1 MHLLLDLANYAVHV
15 PKPDIRTGFLVP
27 GTGRLETVPL
37 NYTVCAE
44 KCLQLAVDAYLASI
58 NWSTLSHDEMLQ
70 AVVETLHKPMAL
82 KYACPSQSTWM
93 LACKCFLQVI
103 PSATG
108 ILTRVEVKRKPSKKA
123 ADQGGQK
130 HLDLCSA
137 IAETF
142 QDFLFYQQFTE
153 LVDNQPP
160 SSLSIDEFQQHEELD
175 CKFVRVISDLFLSS
189 STELP
194 DGFVGRLVDLLSWG
208 SVQASVSTFLGPDGL
223 PAESDSLVS
232 LGQSPCQTPTQW
244 AHSSRRTDANSG
256 SSTKRSPM
264 KGLGMAVR
272 QTTESLAPPD
282 PLTDGALSL
291 DLDLDRL
298 RQFAFR
304 ENFARL
310 CFSTL
315 LCHAFSSNTGPGS
328 ESGSANPDPT
338 KVSVVVSRCAVR
350 SILQRCRLT
359 LIQFY
364 QAACLTGKCPLPRAR
379 LAEIAYVFKALTVML
394 TSLRSVCAQR
404 DVDPSTW
411 HHVIDLYPHIV
422 DCVLVTGGSQMTVAL
437 HRLLRLYGDLLR
449 PACLDSAK
457 GRGSAINGS

>member
-1 MHLLLDLANYAVHV
+1 
-15 PKPDIRTGFLVP
+15 
-27 GTGRLETVPL
+27 
-37 NYTVCAE
+37 
-44 KCLQLAVDAYLASI
+44 
-58 NWSTLSHDEMLQ
+58 
-70 AVVETLHKPMAL
+70 MAI
-82 KYACPSQSTWM
+82 KYACPSQSTWI

-103 PSATG
+103 PSAIP
-108 ILTRVEVKRKPSKKA
+108 ILTHSKDKRSISKA
-123 ADQGGQK
+123 TSLDIQDRDELCIIIAD
-130 HLDLCSA
+130 
-137 IAETF
+137 TF
-142 QDFLFYQQFTE
+142 RDFLFYQH
-153 LVDNQPP
+153 QPP
-160 SSLSIDEFQQHEELD
+160 SSLSIEDFREHEELD

-189 STELP
+189 SAELP
-194 DGFVGRLVDLLSWG
+194 NTFISRLVDLLSWG
-208 SVQASVSTFLGPDGL
+208 SVQASVSTFVGPGRFSSESNGL
-223 PAESDSLVS
+223 SAMPTSPSQKPTRMEHVQRDESINN
-232 LGQSPCQTPTQW
+232 T
-244 AHSSRRTDANSG
+244 N
-256 SSTKRSPM
+256 SSTRRPSL

-272 QTTESLAPPD
+272 QTESLAPPD
-282 PLTDGALSL
+282 PLSDGALSL
-291 DLDLDRL
+291 ELDLDRL

-315 LCHAFSSNTGPGS
+315 LCHAFSCNPSVDADDGGS
-328 ESGSANPDPT
+328 YTERSHSTAT
-338 KVSVVVSRCAVR
+338 STTISVSVTRCAVR

-359 LIQFY
+359 LVQFY

-449 PACLDSAK
+449 PACLDSPKDKDNAH
-457 GRGSAINGS
+457 NGI